1 MMQYFHFQR
10 LINKYSSTFTAEY
23 TEKGEYNKQGVYED
37 GKTVTKELTG
47 AILSIRAQKI
57 FRSEGTLTTQDRQL
71 YMTEPLDRAL
81 LGAIV
86 THEGMQ
92 YRVQEETENAE
103 FTGVY
108 AYILKANSAFNKGG
122 ST

>member
-1 MMQYFHFQR
+1 MQYFNFQR

-23 TEKGEYNKQGVYED
+23 TEEGKYNTRGVYED

-47 AILSIRAQKI
+47 AIMSIRAQKI

-71 YMTEPLDRAL
+71 YMTEPLERAL

-86 THEGMQ
+86 THEGER
-92 YRVQEETENAE
+92 YRVQEDAENAE

-108 AYILKANSAFNKGG
+108 AYILKSNSAFNKGG